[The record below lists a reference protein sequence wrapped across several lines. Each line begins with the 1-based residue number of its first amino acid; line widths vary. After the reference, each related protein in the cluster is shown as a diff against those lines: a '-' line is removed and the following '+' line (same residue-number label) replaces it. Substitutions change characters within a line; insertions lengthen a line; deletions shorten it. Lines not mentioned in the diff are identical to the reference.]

1 MSQATLSPL
10 MKPREA
16 QSLEWYVMVDTG
28 SLAGQRFPIRP
39 AGGLL
44 TIGRDASCSIKFD
57 PEQERVVGRRHAHI
71 ELRADGVYLV
81 DDNSANGTFK
91 EGQPVSEVRLQHGDR
106 FQLGG
111 EVEGAQGPW
120 ISIHLP
126 VAVHFTPPAS
136 EGATL
141 VARINPPS
149 RPFIPAAPLAA
160 THSAPELPV
169 GFASQSMRQP
179 AALPLAPS
187 PAYLNPG
194 PALSSPA
201 AAPAAQ
207 PAAELVDPQHSRRRD
222 QVIRQIASI
231 VLLLILA
238 CAVGVALGV
247 RQDADGDTESDTRSQ

>member
-10 MKPREA
+10 MQPREA
-16 QSLEWYVMVDTG
+16 QTLDWYVMVDTG

-39 AGGLL
+39 AGRLL
-44 TIGRDASCSIKFD
+44 TLGRDASCAIKFD

-71 ELRADGVYLV
+71 EIRSDGVYLV

-91 EGQPVSEVRLQHGDR
+91 EGKSVSEVRLQHGDR

-126 VAVHFTPPAS
+126 VAVHVTPPAS

-141 VARINPPS
+141 VTRINPQS
-149 RPFIPAAPLAA
+149 RPAIPSAPLVP
-160 THSAPELPV
+160 THAAPELPA
-169 GFASQSMRQP
+169 GFALQPIRQP
-179 AALPLAPS
+179 IAPPPAYPPPAASLAS
-187 PAYLNPG
+187 PA
-194 PALSSPA
+194 S
-201 AAPAAQ
+201 AAPI
-207 PAAELVDPQHSRRRD
+207 AAEVVDPQQGRRRD
-222 QVIRQIASI
+222 QLIRQLASI

-238 CAVGVALGV
+238 CAVGVAIGV
-247 RQDADGDTESDTRSQ
+247 RQDADQDAESDTRSK

>member
-1 MSQATLSPL
+1 MQ
-10 MKPREA
+10 PREA

-28 SLAGQRFPIRP
+28 TLAGQRFPIRP

-44 TIGRDASCSIKFD
+44 TLGRDATCTIKFD

-71 ELRADGVYLV
+71 ELRSDGVYLV

-126 VAVHFTPPAS
+126 VAVHVTPPAS

-141 VARINPPS
+141 ITRINPPS
-149 RPFIPAAPLAA
+149 RPVIQSAPLAA
-160 THSAPELPV
+160 THAAPELQV
-169 GFASQSMRQP
+169 GFASPSMRQP
-179 AALPLAPS
+179 AALPILPS
-187 PAYLNPG
+187 PGYLHPG
-194 PALSSPA
+194 PALAPPA
-201 AAPAAQ
+201 PAPAA
-207 PAAELVDPQHSRRRD
+207 PLAAELVDPQQSRRRD
-222 QVIRQIASI
+222 QLIRQIASI

-247 RQDADGDTESDTRSQ
+247 RQDADGDAESDSRSK

>member
-1 MSQATLSPL
+1 MQ
-10 MKPREA
+10 PREA
-16 QSLEWYVMVDTG
+16 QPLEWFVVVDTG

-39 AGGLL
+39 AGGQL
-44 TIGRDASCSIKFD
+44 TLGRDASCTIKFD
-57 PEQERVVGRRHAHI
+57 PEHERVVGRRHAHI
-71 ELRADGVYLV
+71 ELRSDGVYLV

-126 VAVHFTPPAS
+126 VAVHVTPPAS

-141 VARINPPS
+141 ITRLSPPS
-149 RPFIPAAPLAA
+149 RPGIPSAPLIATHAAPE
-160 THSAPELPV
+160 PLP

-179 AALPLAPS
+179 MALPTTPP
-187 PAYLNPG
+187 PAYLQ
-194 PALSSPA
+194 PAPSIAPPV
-201 AAPAAQ
+201 AAPAA
-207 PAAELVDPQHSRRRD
+207 EVVDPQQSRRRD
-222 QVIRQIASI
+222 QLIRQIASI

-247 RQDADGDTESDTRSQ
+247 RQDADGDAESDTRSR